1 MNAVLYPS
9 AKVLHLFF
17 IISWMAGIFYLPRI
31 MVHFVEGGAAGEDV
45 RRLKV
50 MARRLYHFTSMMAVF
65 ALASGFWLWW
75 LRFAFNGY
83 GWLYAKLAFVALL
96 IAYHIS
102 MRVYM
107 KRMQNGG
114 RLPSATALRWYNEL
128 PVFILVPILCL
139 VVFKPF

>member
-1 MNAVLYPS
+1 MNPALYPL
-9 AKVLHLFF
+9 AKVLHLFA

-31 MVHFVEGGAAGEDV
+31 LVHFVESAAAGEDV

-50 MARRLYHFTSMMAVF
+50 MAKRLYHFTSMMAVF
-65 ALASGFWLWW
+65 ALASGLWLW
-75 LRFAFNGY
+75 LAFGFSG
-83 GWLYAKLAFVALL
+83 GWVHAKLALVAML

-107 KRMQNGG
+107 KRMQ
-114 RLPSATALRWYNEL
+114 RDAPLPSATTLRWYNEL
-128 PVFILVPILCL
+128 PVLILLPILWL

>member
-1 MNAVLYPS
+1 MIAYSS

-31 MVHFVEGGAAGEDV
+31 LVHFVEGGAAGEDV
-45 RRLKV
+45 RRLQV
-50 MARRLYHFTSMMAVF
+50 MARRLYHFTSMMAVL
-65 ALASGFWLWW
+65 ALASGLWLW
-75 LRFAFNGY
+75 LGVGIGG
-83 GWLYAKLAFVALL
+83 GWLHAKLAFVVLL

-102 MRVYM
+102 MRVFM
-107 KRMQNGG
+107 KRMQSGG
-114 RLPSATALRWYNEL
+114 QLPGATTLRWYNEL